1 MWNPYSHMKAKC
13 KKQYDDTVH
22 INDLL
27 LNRLTMF
34 EYTNLP
40 ETIPDWLLETILST
54 EGTAGICQM
63 DDGNLYTGSGGFCGE
78 VVNFLP
84 TEYQITNVGV
94 GHKQGKIGEV
104 FAVGYN
110 NSTLSP
116 DFMLMQTA
124 SILTEIDV
132 SERCNV
138 LFSRLLRIPKV
149 ADEKEKVSIEK
160 SIKAVMDGKFEAVVS
175 KNVMEQIMETGSAD
189 NKFLDLCDIKDIDK
203 LQYLNQYRDN
213 VVKRFYQFYGQGMQ
227 TTAKLAQQTTD
238 ELHGADTVAMV
249 VPMDML
255 RRRKDMC
262 EQINSLFGTDIS
274 VDFSECWR
282 DSRGEMEELYTDGGI
297 DDTPT
302 EESETDETEEKSDET
317 V

>member
-40 ETIPDWLLETILST
+40 DTIPDWLLETILST
-54 EGTAGICQM
+54 EGTAGICRM
-63 DDGNLYTGSGGFCGE
+63 NDGQLYTGSGGFCGE
-78 VVNFLP
+78 IKNFLP
-84 TEYQITNVGV
+84 TEYQITNAGI
-94 GHKQGKIGEV
+94 GHKQGKIGEI

-149 ADEKEKVSIEK
+149 ADEKEKSAIENC
-160 SIKAVMDGKFEAVVS
+160 IKAVLDGKFEAVVS
-175 KNVMEQIMETGSAD
+175 KNVLEKMIETGSVD
-189 NKFLDLCDIKDIDK
+189 NKFLDLCDIRDIDK

-227 TTAKLAQQTTD
+227 TTSKLAQQTTD
-238 ELHGADTVAMV
+238 ELHGYDAIAMI
-249 VPMDML
+249 VPTDML
-255 RRRKDMC
+255 RRRKEMC
-262 EQINSLFGTDIS
+262 EQINSMFNTNIS

-282 DSRGEMEELYTDGGI
+282 DSREEMQELYKDGNI
-297 DDTPT
+297 DETAT
-302 EESETDETEEKSDET
+302 KESENNEQSDET

>member
-13 KKQYDDTVH
+13 RKQYDDTVH
-22 INDLL
+22 INALL

-34 EYTNLP
+34 EYKNLP
-40 ETIPDWLLETILST
+40 ETLPDWLIETILST
-54 EGTAGICQM
+54 EGTVGVCRM
-63 DDGNLYTGSGGFCGE
+63 EDGKLYTGSGGFCGE
-78 VVNFLP
+78 VRNFLP
-84 TEYQITNVGV
+84 VEYQITNAGI
-94 GHKQGKIGEV
+94 GHRQGQIGKE

-116 DFMLMQTA
+116 DFLLMQTA
-124 SILTEIDV
+124 AILTEIDV

-149 ADEKEKVSIEK
+149 SDEKEKMAIEK
-160 SIKAVMDGKFEAVVS
+160 CIKAVMDGKFEAVVS
-175 KNVMEQIMETGSAD
+175 KNVLEKMIETGSAD

-213 VVKRFYQFYGQGMQ
+213 IIKRFYQFYGQGMQ

-238 ELHGADTVAMV
+238 ELHGYDTIAMI
-249 VPMDML
+249 VPTDML
-255 RRRKDMC
+255 RRRKEFVQQVNQM
-262 EQINSLFGTDIS
+262 FGTDIT

-282 DSRGEMEELYTDGGI
+282 DSREEMQELYKDGN
-297 DDTPT
+297 
-302 EESETDETEEKSDET
+302 TDETATEEMNEE
-317 V
+317 

>member
-63 DDGNLYTGSGGFCGE
+63 DDGNLYTGSGGFCGA

-213 VVKRFYQFYGQGMQ
+213 IVKRFYQFYGQGLQ

-238 ELHGADTVAMV
+238 ELHGTDTIAMI
-249 VPMDML
+249 VPLDML

-262 EQINSLFGTDIS
+262 EQINSVFGTDIS

-282 DSRGEMEELYTDGGI
+282 DSRKEMEELYTCGEPE
-297 DDTPT
+297 DTPT
-302 EESETDETEEKSDET
+302 R
-317 V
+317 

>member
-1 MWNPYSHMKAKC
+1 MKTKC

-22 INDLL
+22 INALM

-34 EYTNLP
+34 EYKNLP
-40 ETIPDWLLETILST
+40 ETIPDWLIETILST
-54 EGTAGICQM
+54 EGTVGVCRM
-63 DDGNLYTGSGGFCGE
+63 EDGKLYTGSGGFCGE
-78 VVNFLP
+78 IRNFLP
-84 TEYQITNVGV
+84 VEYQITNVGI
-94 GHKQGKIGEV
+94 GHKQGLIGEE

-116 DFMLMQTA
+116 DLLLMQTA

-149 ADEKEKVSIEK
+149 SDEKEKMAIEK
-160 SIKAVMDGKFEAVVS
+160 CIKAVMDGKFEAVVS
-175 KNVMEQIMETGSAD
+175 KNVLEKMIETGSVD

-213 VVKRFYQFYGQGMQ
+213 IIKRFYQFYGQGMQ

-238 ELHGADTVAMV
+238 ELHGYDTIAMI
-249 VPMDML
+249 VPTDML
-255 RRRKDMC
+255 RRRK
-262 EQINSLFGTDIS
+262 EFVNQINQMFRTDIS

-282 DSRGEMEELYTDGGI
+282 DSREEMQELYKDGN
-297 DDTPT
+297 
-302 EESETDETEEKSDET
+302 TDETETKGSEDNEQSDET

>member
-1 MWNPYSHMKAKC
+1 
-13 KKQYDDTVH
+13 
-22 INDLL
+22 
-27 LNRLTMF
+27 
-34 EYTNLP
+34 
-40 ETIPDWLLETILST
+40 
-54 EGTAGICQM
+54 M
-63 DDGNLYTGSGGFCGE
+63 DDGNLYTGSGGFCGDIK
-78 VVNFLP
+78 NFLP
-84 TEYQITNVGV
+84 TEYQITNVGI

-238 ELHGADTVAMV
+238 ELHGSDTIAMI
-249 VPMDML
+249 VPVDML
-255 RRRKDMC
+255 RRRKNMC

-282 DSRGEMEELYTDGGI
+282 DSREEMQELYTDGEP
-297 DDTPT
+297 DETPT
-302 EESETDETEEKSDET
+302 EGNDEPDEKSDET

>member
-1 MWNPYSHMKAKC
+1 MWNPYSHMKSKC

-54 EGTAGICQM
+54 EGTAGICRM
-63 DDGNLYTGSGGFCGE
+63 EDGNLYTGSGGFCGDIK
-78 VVNFLP
+78 NFLP

-213 VVKRFYQFYGQGMQ
+213 VVKRFYQIYGQGMQ

-238 ELHGADTVAMV
+238 ELHGSDTIAMI
-249 VPMDML
+249 VPVDML

-262 EQINSLFGTDIS
+262 VQINSLFGTDIS

-282 DSRGEMEELYTDGGI
+282 DSREEMQELYTDGEQ
-297 DDTPT
+297 DETPT
-302 EESETDETEEKSDET
+302 EGSDDNEKSDET